1 MPTPESAAAFK
12 NLVTV
17 RTRLN
22 QIAAQMKQHLDR
34 GESMTPPYRELQRLW
49 DNALM
54 ELETAAEEYSNAV
67 KQFHDEVSVVEER
80 DVS

>member
-1 MPTPESAAAFK
+1 
-12 NLVTV
+12 
-17 RTRLN
+17 
-22 QIAAQMKQHLDR
+22 MKQHLDR